1 MKSLLIVEDEKMIRQ
16 GLRVM
21 IQRSGVPVDVIL
33 ECRNGEEALGVL
45 ETQQIDVMFTD
56 IRMPRMDGIELT
68 KRAQGLPHPP
78 LIVAVSGYDDF
89 SYAVEMLRNGVREY
103 LLKPVDRDKI
113 QQIMQQLEQELAQR
127 RENYENELLIGRQ
140 QMRHLL
146 SGADCTPEEMQTL
159 KQKYDSLFYE
169 GSYVVCCG
177 EKEGEAP
184 GNPGVILL
192 ENVDDGYVY
201 VLEEEDLPPFLK
213 NELPDGAAGIS
224 RPYQGLEHLREAY
237 REAAEARKRAFCIG
251 RAVNGTEEPARVP
264 QGLRDEAAKLLNE
277 QNCSQ
282 RIQLVGSGR
291 TEELDRQWG
300 RLFAEVAQERIAPDD
315 FFQMLQETLQEIGK
329 IYGDGTNAEWKEEQ
343 GRLMHILAY
352 ADLQQYR
359 EVLMDWIMEI
369 HREKNNK
376 EEGTVSDRKMQ
387 MAVEYIA
394 ENYNKDLNMA
404 VVSNYL
410 SMNYSQ
416 FSYSFK
422 QYTGESFVNYLK
434 EIRIR
439 EAKRLLAET
448 DLKVQE
454 ISMMVGYENEK
465 HFMKTFRSQCGVS
478 ATEYRKNMKKEEV

>member
-33 ECRNGEEALGVL
+33 ECKNGEEALGVL

-113 QQIMQQLEQELAQR
+113 QQVMRQLEQELADRQ
-127 RENYENELLIGRQ
+127 EDYETELRIGRQ
-140 QMRHLL
+140 QMRHLM

-169 GSYVVCCG
+169 GPYVVCCG
-177 EKEGEAP
+177 EREGEEP
-184 GNPGVILL
+184 ENPRVVLL
-192 ENVDDGYVY
+192 ENVDDGCVY
-201 VLEEEDLPPFLK
+201 VVEEDDLQPFLK
-213 NELPDGAAGIS
+213 NELPDASVGIS
-224 RPYQGLEHLREAY
+224 NPHEGLEHLREAY
-237 REAAEARKRAFCIG
+237 REAAQARRRAFCIG
-251 RAVNGTEEPARVP
+251 RGVSAGEEACKVP
-264 QGLRDEAAKLLNE
+264 QGLREEAAKLLNE
-277 QNCSQ
+277 QNCFQ

-291 TEELDRQWG
+291 TEELDKQWG
-300 RLFAEVAQERIAPDD
+300 RLFAEVAQERITPDD
-315 FFQMLQETLQEIGK
+315 FFRVMTETLEEMVK
-329 IYGDGTNAEWKEEQ
+329 VYGDGAPEGWREEK
-343 GRLMHILAY
+343 GRLMHMLSY

-359 EVLMDWIMEI
+359 ENLMDWIMEI
-369 HREKNNK
+369 HRKKNNK
-376 EEGTVSDRKMQ
+376 EEGTASDRKMQ
-387 MAVEYIA
+387 TAVEYIA

-422 QYTGESFVNYLK
+422 QYTGASFVNYLK

-439 EAKRLLAET
+439 EARRLLAET

-454 ISMMVGYENEK
+454 ISTMVGYENEK
-465 HFMKTFRSQCGVS
+465 HFMKIFRSQCGVS
-478 ATEYRKNMKKEEV
+478 ATEYRKNMRVTDF